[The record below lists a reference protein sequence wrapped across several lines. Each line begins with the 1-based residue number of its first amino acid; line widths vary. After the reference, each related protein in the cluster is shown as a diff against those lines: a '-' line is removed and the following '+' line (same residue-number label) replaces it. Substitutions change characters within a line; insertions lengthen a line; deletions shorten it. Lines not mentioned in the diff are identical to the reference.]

1 MKIKEILATTANKM
15 AHQAR
20 DNQFEDYKQ
29 QLTKRITK
37 SANDGKF
44 SLCVDT
50 YVFTGAWDGLKQWL
64 ESLGF
69 VVDSHSRNL
78 MATIKWDDL
87 STIKIVMMTEPK
99 PATTKIITN
108 PLGWEYLSLVDV
120 FHCPHCSGYNKT
132 PTPYCPNC
140 GTKMKEEG

>member
-1 MKIKEILATTANKM
+1 MKIIIISEENHGEIGVATTMKA
-15 AHQAR
+15 AF
-20 DNQFEDYKQ
+20 QFLIEHGW
-29 QLTKRITK
+29 LTTK
-37 SANDGKF
+37 YDLYDEA
-44 SLCVDT
+44 
-50 YVFTGAWDGLKQWL
+50 TGAWDGLKQWL
-64 ESLGF
+64 ENLGF
-69 VVDSHSRNL
+69 VVDSNLRNS
-78 MATIKWDDL
+78 MATIKWDDI

>member
-1 MKIKEILATTANKM
+1 M
-15 AHQAR
+15 AHKAR
-20 DNQFEDYKQ
+20 DNQFEDYKK
-29 QLTKRITK
+29 QLIERITK
-37 SANDGKF
+37 TANDGKF
-44 SLCVDT
+44 SLHVDT
-50 YVFTGAWDGLKQWL
+50 YSFPGAWDGLKQWL

-69 VVDSHSRNL
+69 VVGWNSHNL

-108 PLGWEYLSLVDV
+108 PLGWERLSLVGV
-120 FHCPHCSGYNKT
+120 FHCPHCSGYNET